1 MLVIGH
7 DLQKSATRA
16 TAHVAKAT
24 GKFAALFLE
33 WSLDLQ
39 PEARLCL
46 IHIRGPCW
54 AGGGIMTWTAP
65 AFEEV
70 CLNCEIN
77 SYASA
82 KL

>member
-1 MLVIGH
+1 M
-7 DLQKSATRA
+7 QKLATPIFLIIIWRP
-16 TAHVAKAT
+16 VLLSPQGWAKLLSS
-24 GKFAALFLE
+24 F
-33 WSLDLQ
+33 
-39 PEARLCL
+39 
-46 IHIRGPCW
+46 
-54 AGGGIMTWTAP
+54 GISRNNGEMIMQWTAP

>member
-1 MLVIGH
+1 M
-7 DLQKSATRA
+7 QKLAIDEGSG
-16 TAHVAKAT
+16 VART
-24 GKFAALFLE
+24 GEKFARFIFQAWRCFVA
-33 WSLDLQ
+33 
-39 PEARLCL
+39 EARLSFDH
-46 IHIRGPCW
+46 IHGPFW
-54 AGGGIMTWTAP
+54 AAGGIMTWTAP